1 MIIKRNRSSRPE
13 VFCKK
18 GVLINFIKFTGKHLC
33 QSLIFNK
40 VAGLRFATLL
50 KKILWHRCFPVN
62 FVKFLATPFLL
73 STSGRLL
80 LKKFWQAVKALFSDE
95 INHKETVNLIDNGVT
110 LFHEREI
117 AEIFNFPINE
127 PLVELF
133 TNPVTDLSSLPDFAE
148 TPAF

>member
-1 MIIKRNRSSRPE
+1 MFSGE
-13 VFCKK
+13 FCE
-18 GVLINFIKFTGKHLC
+18 I
-33 QSLIFNK
+33 
-40 VAGLRFATLL
+40 
-50 KKILWHRCFPVN
+50 
-62 FVKFLATPFLL
+62 LATPFLL